1 MRSATAIL
9 GATLLVAL
17 AGPASAQ
24 QGAPAAPPA
33 PATVTQENLERGLV
47 NLGLMTAHAFQCT
60 PEAERPAFQRMM
72 LAYNAILIADL
83 GGNAAFRYA
92 TAFGAGSTREVDRAF
107 CERSLADWRK
117 HAQDNRLDR

>member
-1 MRSATAIL
+1 MRSTLFGALLLASL
-9 GATLLVAL
+9 GL
-17 AGPASAQ
+17 PAAAQ
-24 QGAPAAPPA
+24 QPAPAAP
-33 PATVTQENLERGLV
+33 VTEQGIERGLV

-92 TAFGAGSTREVDRAF
+92 TAFGAGSARDVDRSF
-107 CERSLADWRK
+107 CARSLADWQK
-117 HAQDNRLDR
+117 HVQDNKLAR